1 MKKSYG
7 HPYLMQLFGYFAVE
21 ELRHRDK
28 TAGHVLDIDIL
39 QEIETIAITEY
50 ERRVLRPMIDELS
63 PLEVAYLKAMNACL
77 DDDRLAKS
85 GEIAVM
91 LAKSKGQLSKARERL
106 IGSGIIASPERG
118 MLMNCVP
125 YLSAY
130 VTSERDGRF
139 RRETRRVARAPPPSQ
154 VSRR

>member
-1 MKKSYG
+1 
-7 HPYLMQLFGYFAVE
+7 
-21 ELRHRDK
+21 
-28 TAGHVLDIDIL
+28 
-39 QEIETIAITEY
+39 
-50 ERRVLRPMIDELS
+50 MIDELS